1 MEVIITAIILISLGV
16 GALHTPNHMPIDL
29 AAAPDQ
35 DLPVLHQQRQP
46 KPCTSLLATLSD
58 IQYGA
63 SSHPQVRRDER

>member
-1 MEVIITAIILISLGV
+1 MKVIIIAITPISLGV

-35 DLPVLHQQRQP
+35 DPPMLHQQRQP
-46 KPCTSLLATLSD
+46 KPCTNLLATLSG